1 MITYE
6 EMIEMIE
13 RGEEFII
20 TYSGN
25 RYWISQTKDYIILTP
40 IDTGESQLY
49 TDLEDFLKNAT
60 LGDYHLCCLKEELF

>member
-1 MITYE
+1 MISYE

-20 TYSGN
+20 TYAEN
-25 RYWISQTKDYIILTP
+25 RYWISQTQDYIILTP

-49 TDLEDFLKNAT
+49 SDLEDFLENAT
-60 LGDYHLCCLKEELF
+60 FGEYRLCNLKDELF